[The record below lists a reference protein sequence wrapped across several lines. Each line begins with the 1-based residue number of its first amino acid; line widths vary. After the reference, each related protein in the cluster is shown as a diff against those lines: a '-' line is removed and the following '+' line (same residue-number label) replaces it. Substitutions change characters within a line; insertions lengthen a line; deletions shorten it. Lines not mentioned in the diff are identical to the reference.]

1 MEKPLCNFCSTKFA
15 KTKCINCNQHSCSQ
29 NIYCCQKIQ
38 KNLNETAVICN
49 LCVIEIGHKLKPYQ
63 NKKTQFKSK
72 KNISE
77 IIHHLDKKI
86 KKKEHSRIVCQNKIK
101 TIRDSFNLINE
112 SSKFLQQF
120 VYN

>member
-1 MEKPLCNFCSTKFA
+1 MHQLQSALLQSKYLLLSKNSKKF
-15 KTKCINCNQHSCSQ
+15 
-29 NIYCCQKIQ
+29 
-38 KNLNETAVICN
+38 
-49 LCVIEIGHKLKPYQ
+49 KPYQ

-86 KKKEHSRIVCQNKIK
+86 KKEENSRIVCQNKIK